1 MLDAA
6 GAIAMAPD
14 GLRPQTERA
23 FGPASPTRVERHVRM
38 KQVADRIVLDHEVTL
53 VDIHHKRQRVHVLEN
68 GTVRRVPDLA
78 IRPEAETENRLE
90 GPAPGDVLNR
100 EVELVPRDEVDRGRS
115 RQRALRIHGDMRA
128 DEADPESWVRLL
140 QRFCNA
146 NIVSERGGTGMQ
158 DRQFVVRGDRADVLK
173 GETGGGGGDPART
186 PHDRGRRGAPRPATE
201 RADASSR
208 PAAAAP

>member
-6 GAIAMAPD
+6 GAIAMAPE
-14 GLRPQTERA
+14 GNGPETERA

-78 IRPEAETENRLE
+78 VRPEAETENRLE

-115 RQRALRIHGDMRA
+115 RQRSLWIHGDVRA
-128 DEADPESWVRLL
+128 DETDPEPRIRLL

-146 NIVSERGGTGMQ
+146 NVVSERGRTSME
-158 DRQFVVRGDRADVLK
+158 DRKLVSRGDR
-173 GETGGGGGDPART
+173 
-186 PHDRGRRGAPRPATE
+186 
-201 RADASSR
+201 
-208 PAAAAP
+208 